1 MYLFQY
7 MRLAN
12 NDVFFEDTFKVKVKA
27 EIINKTKLIVYYQY
41 YCVIK
46 KHLMRLYTIITIV

>member
-46 KHLMRLYTIITIV
+46 KTPCAIV